1 MSDVSESNDTSYVPS
16 PSKLNSDFIS
26 SWLPRTPSPVKNSVS
41 GSVQNSPSETAELV
55 SEGTQVVYKGENNNY
70 FLKTN
75 YVLPRNIFKEQAY
88 LGACSVVKVSDMNST
103 TSTDSPPYTNS
114 EFRNIKAMLMKYI
127 PPVPDIRA
135 WFVERIYKLHNSWKR
150 LFWSPE
156 EAHAFPQ
163 RFKKLVQL
171 FLLDRNFKRKNFEAM
186 MLVFRHMSEQ
196 GIFFKKN

>member
-1 MSDVSESNDTSYVPS
+1 MSDVSESHDTSYVPS

-26 SWLPRTPSPVKNSVS
+26 SWLPQTPSPVKNSVS
-41 GSVQNSPSETAELV
+41 GSVQNSPSETAEVV

-75 YVLPRNIFKEQAY
+75 YVLPKRIFKEQVY
-88 LGACSVVKVSDMNST
+88 LGECSVVQASDMNSA
-103 TSTDSPPYTNS
+103 STESPYTES
-114 EFRNIKAMLMKYI
+114 EFRNIKNMLMKYI

-135 WFVERIYKLHNSWKR
+135 WFIERVYKLHNSWKR
-150 LFWSPE
+150 LFWSPD

-171 FLLDRNFKRKNFEAM
+171 FLLDRNFESKNFEAM